1 MDYSRVG
8 SNHTHTTP
16 CDGYFLFLLWQGKE
30 REMLCSSSAT
40 ETESETINQCEIA
53 HLPLAAAAPAAPL
66 KRRTVHPLVA
76 SLCSDIVMNKF
87 SRVGP
92 SNKMILLN
100 KKST

>member
-53 HLPLAAAAPAAPL
+53 HLPLAAAAPP
-66 KRRTVHPLVA
+66 KRRTAPLVVA